1 MGRAKK
7 DLLSRYAGVLGDL
20 FDAQLRLSTVEA
32 DLRYLS
38 QLPFSVDMVEE
49 YVEELVSEISNTL
62 SSARNQMV
70 RSTGTTRL
78 PSETS
83 SVGSA

>member
-7 DLLSRYAGVLGDL
+7 DLLSKYAEALRDL
-20 FDAQLRLSTVEA
+20 FDAQLRLSLVEA

-38 QLPFSVDMVEE
+38 QLPFSGDIIEE

-70 RSTGTTRL
+70 RSTGTTSL
-78 PSETS
+78 PSEIP
-83 SVGSA
+83 SVGSE